1 VYEGRLAP
9 RQSAVRQ
16 VSTGLDSLLPA
27 PEEPKPA
34 PSAVATAR
42 LNLDAAPAAAAASTL
57 GRASSLP
64 SPLPQVQAS

>member
-1 VYEGRLAP
+1 MYEGRLAP
-9 RQSAVRQ
+9 RQPTVRQ
-16 VSTGLDSLLPA
+16 MSTGLNSFLPA
-27 PEEPKPA
+27 SEESKPA

-42 LNLDAAPAAAAASTL
+42 LSLAAAPAAAAASTL